1 VLVLGLTV
9 ALGAG
14 AVGSSSRVP
23 ADQARAVDGVGVRA
37 IARGPAAGA
46 WTADAARWTGRAEA
60 EVDRAAE
67 RARAVA
73 GAALVGATGVDA
85 LRVAPEPM
93 PGLADLDAAVRELRG
108 AQAVLAHGGTVL
120 PVARSVIA
128 TDPGTPTPPAP
139 TPPPSSSAGGP
150 AARLS
155 AALDVR
161 DAAAVVFRLTLEVE
175 RGAPRPATEVL
186 GVPAEPLAALAA
198 LEQTVADARAQAQSV
213 RAGGLLAGGGAVARS
228 GRVTSGPLRTDGTV
242 DPAGLCPVPF
252 ASGALLRCDA
262 VDALVA
268 LNAVFR
274 AEHGTDLPV
283 GGTYR
288 TYDEQVRL
296 KAAKGGLAAAPGTSH
311 HGWGVAVDF
320 SGFGGVGQF
329 DHPLYLWMAEH
340 APAFGW
346 IHPAAMG
353 PGGSGP
359 HEPWHWE
366 FAGTPPTGAAEAR

>member
-1 VLVLGLTV
+1 MSRASRRPRHRRAGRARLGSRAAAARRTGRAVVVLGLAV
-9 ALGAG
+9 ALGSG
-14 AVGSSSRVP
+14 AVGSSARVP
-23 ADQARAVDGVGVRA
+23 ADAV
-37 IARGPAAGA
+37 PAADAAGFDAGA
-46 WTADAARWTGRAEA
+46 APPSGGDPRTADAARWTARAED
-60 EVDRAAE
+60 EVGRAAE

-73 GAALVGATGVDA
+73 SAALVGASGVDG
-85 LRVAPEPM
+85 LRVAPEPV
-93 PGLADLDAAVRELRG
+93 PALADLDAAVRELRG
-108 AQAVLAHGGTVL
+108 AQAVRA
-120 PVARSVIA
+120 
-128 TDPGTPTPPAP
+128 DD
-139 TPPPSSSAGGP
+139 P
-150 AARLS
+150 AARL
-155 AALDVR
+155 AVATDVR
-161 DAAAVVFRLTLEVE
+161 DAAAAVFQLTLQVE
-175 RGAPRPATEVL
+175 RDAPRTATDEL

-274 AEHGTDLPV
+274 VEHGTDLPV